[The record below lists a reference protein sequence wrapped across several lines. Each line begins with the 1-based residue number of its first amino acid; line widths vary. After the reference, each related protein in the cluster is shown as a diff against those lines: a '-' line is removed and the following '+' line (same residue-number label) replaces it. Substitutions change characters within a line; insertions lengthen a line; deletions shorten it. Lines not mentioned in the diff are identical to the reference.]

1 MAPDPSSAVSASLTD
16 AGSSEQQGP
25 LEIIRALLDA
35 WRGMAEARLSLI
47 WLDLAVAAVSVG
59 RMIAIA
65 IVVAVTALFTW
76 LIAVALAIVW
86 AMEHGFN
93 GYFLTLCVIGVHLTA
108 VFVGMAFINH
118 LRRSLGAQLVRHL
131 SRNVP

>member
-1 MAPDPSSAVSASLTD
+1 
-16 AGSSEQQGP
+16 
-25 LEIIRALLDA
+25 
-35 WRGMAEARLSLI
+35 MAEARLSLI

-65 IVVAVTALFTW
+65 IVVAITALITW